1 SVMAIDQLL
10 DQSTGRNSLLNPL
23 RHRVFRLLW
32 VGTAISLLGDGVYL
46 VALAWQAYTLS
57 PKPGALALLGV
68 CATVPQLLA
77 LLGGGVLSDRL
88 NRRRILLVTDAVRCG
103 AIAVMASLVLVGQVR
118 MWHLVV
124 VSIIYGLGAGVAA
137 PAFDAIVPDLVPTE
151 DLEQANALEQFLRPA
166 MLRLAGPA
174 VGGLL
179 VATVGVGWGLALDS
193 LSFFISAV
201 CVVLMGDGSAGYGSS
216 ESGDTESDEPTLSLL
231 ADASAGAKY
240 VVSQVWLWGTFASAA
255 VAYLCFIGP
264 TEVLLPYLIR
274 ETMHGTA
281 ADFGIVLA
289 AGGVGALV
297 AAAAIGVIGLPDRQ
311 LTFMYLTWT
320 VATLAVAGYGLARS
334 GWQLM
339 VICMLINA
347 LEAAGT
353 VAWATTKQ
361 RLIPSDLLGRV
372 SSLDWFISI
381 AGLPVSYALTAPV
394 AALIGVRMTFVLAGL
409 VGGICTLAAL
419 FLPGMRAADGA
430 LTRPRPSLVGA
441 ESP

>member
-1 SVMAIDQLL
+1 MAIDQ
-10 DQSTGRNSLLNPL
+10 SPGRNSLLNPL

-88 NRRRILLVTDAVRCG
+88 NRRRILLVTDAVRCA
-103 AIAVMASLVLVGQVR
+103 AIAVMATLVLLGQVR

-137 PAFDAIVPDLVPTE
+137 PAFDAIVPDLVPVE

-179 VATVGVGWGLALDS
+179 VATVGVGWGLALDA
-193 LSFFISAV
+193 LSFFVSAV
-201 CVVLMGDGSAGYGSS
+201 CVVLMGDGSAGADAGGS
-216 ESGDTESDEPTLSLL
+216 ESDEPELSLF
-231 ADASAGAKY
+231 ADARAGARY
-240 VVSQVWLWGTFASAA
+240 VASQIWLWGTFASAA

-274 ETMHGTA
+274 ESMGGTA

-289 AGGVGALV
+289 AGGVGAL
-297 AAAAIGVIGLPDRQ
+297 AAAAAVGVIGLPDRQ
-311 LTFMYLTWT
+311 LTFMYLAWT

-339 VICMLINA
+339 IICMMINA

-361 RLIPSDLLGRV
+361 RLIPSELLGRV

-430 LTRPRPSLVGA
+430 LARPRPSLVNAGSA
-441 ESP
+441 